1 MQTRSHTKHAALLKQ
16 AKKQEKSNMITRS
29 QKRKSELESKVR
41 PHIVRPHI
49 VTYGEQRF
57 SDFKVKI
64 IKIRNEF
71 DSETGNKIAQ
81 VKIIQ
86 KMYELVDKEFELLWP
101 TILRVNSLIST
112 KKLVLT
118 LYDRAMHVRHQIEV
132 CFQMSLTVSENSL
145 LFNTYD
151 LLERV
156 AQKMQPKINYI
167 LHICPDE
174 I

>member
-1 MQTRSHTKHAALLKQ
+1 MQTRSQNKRAVLLKQ

-29 QKRKSELESKVR
+29 QELESKVR

-57 SDFKVKI
+57 SDFKVEI

-71 DSETGNKIAQ
+71 DSETGNKIAK

-118 LYDRAMHVRHQIEV
+118 LYDRAMHVRDQIEE
-132 CFQMSLTVSENSL
+132 MPLTKSGDDSL
-145 LFNTYD
+145 LFDTCN

-156 AQKMQPKINYI
+156 AQKLQPKINYI
-167 LHICPDE
+167 LHMCPDE
-174 I
+174 R